1 MKKYLKILGVAVIIG
16 GVIAYFF
23 YYDINKEVRAISKK
37 EEIVTLFQTGVF
49 KDYNNATSFASTF
62 PSSYVYKDNEYYRV
76 IIAVCYHKET
86 KLKLETIFN
95 SGEIE
100 YYEKEMRVNKDFI
113 DKISNYETIILK
125 SEKNEVIDNVNNSI
139 LSIFSSYNK

>member
-95 SGEIE
+95 SEE
-100 YYEKEMRVNKDFI
+100 EMRVNKDFI

-139 LSIFSSYNK
+139 LNIFSSYNK

>member
-49 KDYNNATSFASTF
+49 KDYNNATSFAATF
-62 PSSYVYKDNEYYRV
+62 PSSYVYKDSEYYRV

-95 SGEIE
+95 SEEIE
-100 YYEKEMRVNKDFI
+100 YYEKEIAYIPRTDSPRTACRVLYLRP
-113 DKISNYETIILK
+113 SGRLPARPAGGAYRHRR
-125 SEKNEVIDNVNNSI
+125 
-139 LSIFSSYNK
+139 

>member
-49 KDYNNATSFASTF
+49 KDYN
-62 PSSYVYKDNEYYRV
+62 KDSEYYRV

-95 SGEIE
+95 SEEIE

-125 SEKNEVIDNVNNSI
+125 SEKNEVIDNVDENYLDNN
-139 LSIFSSYNK
+139 

>member
-23 YYDINKEVRAISKK
+23 YYDINKEVRAINKK

-49 KDYNNATSFASTF
+49 KDYNNATSFAATF
-62 PSSYVYKDNEYYRV
+62 PSSYVYKDSEYYRV

-86 KLKLETIFN
+86 KLKLENIFN
-95 SGEIE
+95 SEEIE

-139 LSIFSSYNK
+139 LNIFSSYNK

>member
-49 KDYNNATSFASTF
+49 KDYNNATSFAATF
-62 PSSYVYKDNEYYRV
+62 PSSYVYKDSEYYRV

-86 KLKLETIFN
+86 KLKLENIFN
-95 SGEIE
+95 SEEIE

-125 SEKNEVIDNVNNSI
+125 SEKN
-139 LSIFSSYNK
+139 